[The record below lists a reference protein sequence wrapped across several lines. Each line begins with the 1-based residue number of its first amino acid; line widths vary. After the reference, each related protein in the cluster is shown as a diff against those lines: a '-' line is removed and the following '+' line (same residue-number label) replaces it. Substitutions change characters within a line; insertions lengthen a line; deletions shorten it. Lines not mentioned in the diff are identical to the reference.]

1 MEPIVSPWLI
11 YIVDKADVLYSI
23 LALLAVFSTCG
34 FIFAMIPI
42 VTEDYIDGETERT
55 LKKIKRISVVV
66 FIVSILALIFV
77 PNSYTAYKMLGA
89 SYLTPDNVNQV
100 VDTIK
105 GYGK

>member
-11 YIVDKADVLYSI
+11 YIADKADVLYSI
-23 LALLAVFSTCG
+23 LALLAIFSTCG
-34 FIFAMIPI
+34 FVFAMIPT
-42 VTEDYIDGETERT
+42 VTEDHTDYEAERI
-55 LKKIKRISVVV
+55 LKRVKRISIVV
-66 FIVSILALIFV
+66 FIISMLALVFV
-77 PNSYTAYKMLGA
+77 PNSQTVYKMLGA

>member
-1 MEPIVSPWLI
+1 MEPIVSPWLV

-23 LALLAVFSTCG
+23 FALLAVFSICG
-34 FIFAMIPI
+34 FIFALIPI
-42 VTEDYIDGETERT
+42 VTEDYIDDATERT
-55 LKKIKRISVVV
+55 LKKIKRISIVV
-66 FIVSILALIFV
+66 FIVSILALVFV

>member
-11 YIVDKADVLYSI
+11 YIADKADVLYSI

-34 FIFAMIPI
+34 FIFAMIPT

-55 LKKIKRISVVV
+55 LKKIKRISIVV
-66 FIVSILALIFV
+66 FVVSILALVFV
-77 PNSYTAYKMLGA
+77 PNSQTVYKMAGA
-89 SYLTPDNVNQV
+89 YYLTPNNINQA